1 MSVPPPEPESAVP
14 QPPATATGLHPT
26 GEDEST
32 VGTGSV
38 FAIGCSIASVLVIL
52 VGIGVLLLL
61 RVL

>member
-1 MSVPPPEPESAVP
+1 MSDSRPEPEPAAP
-14 QPPATATGLHPT
+14 LPPATATGLHPT

-38 FAIGCSIASVLVIL
+38 FAIGCSIASVLAIL
-52 VGIGVLLLL
+52 VGIGVLLL